1 MHGLHQSTWVGFAGN
16 DIVKFKP
23 NTTTLNFSKTFLF
36 TPHGIYVKS
45 SFQHIFIY
53 HILKLN
59 YSYTFSVY
67 NKIGQ
72 HKVFDVFG
80 N

>member
-1 MHGLHQSTWVGFAGN
+1 MHGLRQSTWVGFAGN
-16 DIVKFKP
+16 DKVKVKP
-23 NTTTLNFSKTFLF
+23 NTTTLNFSKIPFYSTWY
-36 TPHGIYVKS
+36 IVKS

-59 YSYTFSVY
+59 YSYTFSLY